1 MYSSSWP
8 HRLQHA
14 RLPCPSLSPWI
25 CSDSCPSSQWCRPT
39 ISSSPPAF
47 NFPHHQGLFQWV
59 GSSHQVA
66 KVLELQLQHQSFQW
80 IFKNDFIDWIYLP
93 AVQVTL
99 KSLLFN
105 MFYNSAIQFLRI
117 YLKKMILNTK
127 DIHESIISH
136 IKLECIVYVLTLGN
150 N

>member
-1 MYSSSWP
+1 MSSSSWP

-14 RLPCPSLSPWI
+14 KLPCPSLSPWI
-25 CSDSCPSSQWCRPT
+25 CSDSCPSSLWCHPT

-47 NFPHHQGLFQWV
+47 NFAHHQGLFQWV

-80 IFKNDFIDWIYLP
+80 IFKNDFIDWIYLL

-105 MFYNSAIQFLRI
+105 MFYDSAIQFLRI